1 MQQLPKSISKTISDI
16 SVNESIFKQWISYYE
31 NALKNSESNVSL
43 KNTPPQDQDENNQ
56 QREERKRKNVKT
68 KAGKLFLKCLDHHFP
83 KAHKCHK
90 IFNYNTVTI
99 SYCCMIN
106 MNSIISSHSKQVL
119 QPSNKNYGCN

>member
-56 QREERKRKNVKT
+56 QREEGE
-68 KAGKLFLKCLDHHFP
+68 A
-83 KAHKCHK
+83 
-90 IFNYNTVTI
+90 
-99 SYCCMIN
+99 
-106 MNSIISSHSKQVL
+106 
-119 QPSNKNYGCN
+119 